1 MRLLGG
7 IVAAALL
14 ATLLLV
20 AALAALPDQ
29 AEIAADVYLIFLGG
43 NALLGLVVL
52 TGRSGDDPAKSPFAA
67 ARRPRRRAPPVVL
80 PELDRLGRELSLG
93 MQSAFDF
100 HVRLRPVL
108 QEIAEA
114 RLAARGRRL
123 EEAEGLLGPEAWELV
138 RPDQLPPADRHAPGA
153 DLAAVH
159 RFVDALEKI

>member
-1 MRLLGG
+1 VRLFGG
-7 IVAAALL
+7 IAGAAVL

-20 AALAALPDQ
+20 AILAALPDQ
-29 AEIAADVYLIFLGG
+29 AEVAADVYLIFLGG
-43 NALLGLVVL
+43 LALLGLVVV
-52 TGRSGDDPAKSPFAA
+52 TGRSGEDPAKSPFAA
-67 ARRPRRRAPPVVL
+67 ARQPRRRPPPPVL

-93 MQSAFDF
+93 TQSAFDF

-123 EEAEGLLGPEAWELV
+123 EDAEGLLGPETWELV
-138 RPDQLPPADRHAPGA
+138 RPDRPAPTDRHAPGA
-153 DLAAVH
+153 DPAAVH

>member
-7 IVAAALL
+7 IIGAAVL

-29 AEIAADVYLIFLGG
+29 AEVAADVYLIFLGG
-43 NALLGLVVL
+43 LALLGLVVL
-52 TGRSGDDPAKSPFAA
+52 TGRSGDDPARSAFAA
-67 ARRPRRRAPPVVL
+67 ARRPRRLAPVVL
-80 PELDRLGRELSLG
+80 PELERLERELSLG
-93 MQSAFDF
+93 TQSAFDY

-123 EEAEGLLGPEAWELV
+123 EDAEGLLGTEAGELV
-138 RPDQLPPADRHAPGA
+138 RPDRPAPSDRHGPGA
-153 DLAAVH
+153 DPAAVR

>member
-1 MRLLGG
+1 VRLWGG
-7 IVAAALL
+7 IVGTALF

-20 AALAALPDQ
+20 ATLAALPDQ
-29 AEIAADVYLIFLGG
+29 AEVAADVYLIFLGG
-43 NALLGLVVL
+43 LALLGLVVV
-52 TGRSGDDPAKSPFAA
+52 TGRSGDDPATSPFAA
-67 ARRPRRRAPPVVL
+67 ARRPRRRPPPPVL

-93 MQSAFDF
+93 TQSAFDF

-123 EEAEGLLGPEAWELV
+123 EDAEGLLGPEAWELV
-138 RPDQLPPADRHAPGA
+138 RPDKPPPTNRHAPGA
-153 DLAAVH
+153 DAAAVR

>member
-1 MRLLGG
+1 MRLFGG
-7 IVAAALL
+7 MAGAALL

-20 AALAALPDQ
+20 ATLGIFPDQ
-29 AEIAADVYLIFLGG
+29 AEVAADVYLIFLGG
-43 NALLGLVVL
+43 LALLGLVIL
-52 TGRSGDDPAKSPFAA
+52 TSRSGDDAADSPFAA
-67 ARRPRRRAPPVVL
+67 GRRPRRRPPVVL

-93 MQSAFDF
+93 TQSAFDY

-123 EEAEGLLGPEAWELV
+123 EDAEGLLGPEAWQLV
-138 RPDQLPPADRHAPGA
+138 RPDRPAPTDRHAPGA
-153 DLAAVH
+153 DPAAVR